1 MRAIV
6 VTRTG
11 GPEVLEA
18 RDEPDPQPGPGQL
31 LVELEAAGVNFRDIY
46 EREGAGDYS
55 NDPPFVAGAEGAG
68 RVAAVGDGVHDF
80 SVGDRVAWAAAPGS
94 YAERVVV
101 DEAKAVPVPDG
112 VTTEVAAAALLQG
125 MTAHYLAI
133 DTYAVKSGDPVLVH
147 AAAGGVGTA
156 AIQVARALNARV
168 VAAVGSPEKL
178 ELCRELGAEEAY
190 VYDEIP
196 DDLRVDVV
204 VDPVGGELFEAAVG
218 RLRPLGQLVAI
229 GYAGGLWP
237 ELQPAHVVGRNVGV
251 QGVYIGRLLRHAPDV
266 IAAATRELLE
276 LWSSRRIRPVV
287 GAEFLLADV
296 EQAHELVESRRS
308 VGKVVL
314 VP

>member
-1 MRAIV
+1 LRAAV
-6 VTRTG
+6 LPAADAPFDLRDVDDPV
-11 GPEVLEA
+11 PEDGQALVRVRAAGLNFLDVLI
-18 RDEPDPQPGPGQL
+18 RRGRYPQMPEFPAL
-31 LVELEAAGVNFRDIY
+31 LGVELAGELEDGTRVMAMVPA
-46 EREGAGDYS
+46 GAYAELASVPRASLVPLPDGAS
-55 NDPPFVAGAEGAG
+55 FAEGAG
-68 RVAAVGDGVHDF
+68 FILTFLTAYVPLTRQVRF
-80 SVGDRVAWAAAPGS
+80 EE
-94 YAERVVV
+94 ER
-101 DEAKAVPVPDG
+101 
-112 VTTEVAAAALLQG
+112 T
-125 MTAHYLAI
+125 
-133 DTYAVKSGDPVLVH
+133 VLVH

-156 AIQVARALNARV
+156 TIQVARALDARV

-204 VDPVGGELFEAAVG
+204 MDPVGGELFEAAVG

-237 ELQPAHVVGRNVGV
+237 ELQPAHLVGRNVGV
-251 QGVYIGRLLRHAPDV
+251 QGVYIGRLLRHAPEV

-287 GAEFLLADV
+287 GAEFPLADV
-296 EQAHELVESRRS
+296 EQAHELMESRRS

>member
-1 MRAIV
+1 MKAAVLPAVDAPFELRDVDDPVPQDGEALVRVRAAGINFLDV
-6 VTRTG
+6 LIRRG
-11 GPEVLEA
+11 RYPQMPEFPTVLGNELS
-18 RDEPDPQPGPGQL
+18 G
-31 LVELEAAGVNFRDIY
+31 ELEDGTRVMALVSGGAYAELAAVPRASLVPLPD
-46 EREGAGDYS
+46 GAS
-55 NDPPFVAGAEGAG
+55 FAEGAG
-68 RVAAVGDGVHDF
+68 FLLTFLTAYVPLTRQVRF
-80 SVGDRVAWAAAPGS
+80 EE
-94 YAERVVV
+94 ER
-101 DEAKAVPVPDG
+101 
-112 VTTEVAAAALLQG
+112 T
-125 MTAHYLAI
+125 
-133 DTYAVKSGDPVLVH
+133 VLVH

-156 AIQVARALNARV
+156 AIQVARVLNATV

-178 ELCRELGAEEAY
+178 ELCRELGAEQAY

-196 DDLRVDVV
+196 GDLRVDVV
-204 VDPVGGELFEAAVG
+204 VDPVGGELFEAALG

-237 ELQPAHVVGRNVGV
+237 ELQPAQLVGRNVGV

-276 LWSSRRIRPVV
+276 LWSGGRIRPYV
-287 GAEFLLADV
+287 GAELALAEV

>member
-1 MRAIV
+1 LRAAV
-6 VTRTG
+6 LPAADAPFDLRDVDDPV
-11 GPEVLEA
+11 PEDGEALVRVRAAGLNFLDVLI
-18 RDEPDPQPGPGQL
+18 RRGRYPQMPEFPAL
-31 LVELEAAGVNFRDIY
+31 LGVELAGELEDGTRVMAMVPA
-46 EREGAGDYS
+46 GAYAELASVPRASLVPLPDGAS
-55 NDPPFVAGAEGAG
+55 FAEGAG
-68 RVAAVGDGVHDF
+68 FILTFLTAYVPLTRQVRF
-80 SVGDRVAWAAAPGS
+80 EE
-94 YAERVVV
+94 ER
-101 DEAKAVPVPDG
+101 
-112 VTTEVAAAALLQG
+112 T
-125 MTAHYLAI
+125 
-133 DTYAVKSGDPVLVH
+133 VLVH

-156 AIQVARALNARV
+156 TIQVARALDARV

-204 VDPVGGELFEAAVG
+204 MDPVGGELFEAAVG

-237 ELQPAHVVGRNVGV
+237 ELQPAHLVGRNVGV
-251 QGVYIGRLLRHAPDV
+251 QGVYIGRLLRHAPEV

-287 GAEFLLADV
+287 GAEFPLADV
-296 EQAHELVESRRS
+296 EQAHELMESRRS

>member
-1 MRAIV
+1 MKAAVLPAVDAPFELRDVDDPVPQDGEALVRVRGAGINFLDV
-6 VTRTG
+6 LIRRG
-11 GPEVLEA
+11 RYPQMPEFPTVLGNELS
-18 RDEPDPQPGPGQL
+18 G
-31 LVELEAAGVNFRDIY
+31 ELEDGTRVMALVSSGAYAELAAVPRASLVPLPD
-46 EREGAGDYS
+46 GAS
-55 NDPPFVAGAEGAG
+55 FAEGAG
-68 RVAAVGDGVHDF
+68 FLLTFLTAYVPLTRQVRF
-80 SVGDRVAWAAAPGS
+80 EE
-94 YAERVVV
+94 ER
-101 DEAKAVPVPDG
+101 
-112 VTTEVAAAALLQG
+112 T
-125 MTAHYLAI
+125 
-133 DTYAVKSGDPVLVH
+133 VLVH

-156 AIQVARALNARV
+156 AIQVARVLNATV

-178 ELCRELGAEEAY
+178 ELCRKLGAEQAY

-196 DDLRVDVV
+196 GDLRVDVV
-204 VDPVGGELFEAAVG
+204 VDPVGGELFEAALG

-237 ELQPAHVVGRNVGV
+237 ELQPAQLVGRNVGV

-276 LWSSRRIRPVV
+276 LWSGGRIRPYV
-287 GAEFLLADV
+287 GAELPLAEV

>member
-1 MRAIV
+1 LRAAV
-6 VTRTG
+6 LPAVDAPFELR
-11 GPEVLEA
+11 EV
-18 RDEPDPQPGPGQL
+18 PDPVRQEGEA
-31 LVELEAAGVNFRDIY
+31 LVRVRAAGINFLDILVRRGRYPQMPELPAVLGYELSGELEDGTRVMALVTTGAYAELAAVARSSLVPLP
-46 EREGAGDYS
+46 EGAT
-55 NDPPFVAGAEGAG
+55 FAEGAG
-68 RVAAVGDGVHDF
+68 FLLTFLTAYVPLTRQVRVGEG
-80 SVGDRVAWAAAPGS
+80 R
-94 YAERVVV
+94 
-101 DEAKAVPVPDG
+101 
-112 VTTEVAAAALLQG
+112 T
-125 MTAHYLAI
+125 
-133 DTYAVKSGDPVLVH
+133 VLVH

-156 AIQVARALNARV
+156 AIQVAGALGARV
-168 VAAVGSPEKL
+168 VAAVGSAGKL

-190 VYDEIP
+190 LYDELP

-204 VDPVGGELFEAAVG
+204 MDPVGGELFEGAVP

-237 ELQPAHVVGRNVGV
+237 ELQPAQLVGRNVGV

-276 LWSSRRIRPVV
+276 LWRTGTIRPWVV
-287 GAEFLLADV
+287 AELPLAEV